1 MTDAKISYQDHLRN
15 MEEFRPYREHLEGQS
30 EMEEAVEYL
39 LNFPSVEYLGE
50 EFEQAYYKAV
60 RDQLEWFKENAVIK
74 ETKEEVR
81 TTIKSYKYME
91 YRDE

>member
-1 MTDAKISYQDHLRN
+1 VSKISYQEHLKT
-15 MEEFRPYREHLEGQS
+15 MAEFAPYKEHLEGQS
-30 EMEEAVEYL
+30 EMEEAVQYL
-39 LNFPSVEYLGE
+39 LEFPSVEYLGE
-50 EFEQAYYKAV
+50 EFKQAFYKAV

-91 YRDE
+91 YIDE